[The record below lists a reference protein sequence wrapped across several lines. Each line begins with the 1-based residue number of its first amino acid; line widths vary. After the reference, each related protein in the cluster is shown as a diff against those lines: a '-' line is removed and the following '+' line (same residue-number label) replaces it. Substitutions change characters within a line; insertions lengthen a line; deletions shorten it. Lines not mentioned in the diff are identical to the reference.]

1 MKGLRVC
8 DFLSHSL
15 FEDCGFG
22 EKRGRVGDW
31 LFVEDK
37 NSEYP
42 SCILCRRKSN
52 YVVVGGCLLLCA
64 LLHDL
69 FVVGEMLVVGC

>member
-1 MKGLRVC
+1 MGSERR
-8 DFLSHSL
+8 
-15 FEDCGFG
+15 G
-22 EKRGRVGDW
+22 GRVGDW
-31 LFVEDK
+31 LFVEDGS
-37 NSEYP
+37 SEHL

-64 LLHDL
+64 LLRDL